1 MSTHDPYGS
10 PQSDQQ
16 PGHPQAENQQQ
27 HQPYAGQGAPPYTG
41 PEQRG
46 PYGGYQN
53 GAGHPGEHQSQHQGQ
68 PYGGGYAGQGGPG
81 YPGQQQPGPYGH
93 PQQGYGYQNAPV
105 RAGSQP
111 GVPVSF
117 GEAIKRFYAKY
128 AQFSG
133 RASRSEYWWVA
144 LYLGLVYVVL
154 SMMASLG
161 TDAFGNPTGPGMLAT
176 VLLVMFVLGNLV
188 PSIAI
193 GVRRLHDVNMSGW
206 FYLLGL
212 IPYVGGLVLLVFMVL
227 PPKPEGARFD
237 R

>member
-1 MSTHDPYGS
+1 MSTHDPYSS
-10 PQSDQQ
+10 PQQDQQ
-16 PGHPQAENQQQ
+16 PGHPQPENQQQ
-27 HQPYAGQGAPPYTG
+27 QPYSGQGAPSYTG
-41 PEQRG
+41 PQQPG
-46 PYGGYQN
+46 PSGEYQGGQGHQGQYQ
-53 GAGHPGEHQSQHQGQ
+53 QQGQ

-81 YPGQQQPGPYGH
+81 YQGQQQQPGPYGH

-111 GVPVSF
+111 GVPVGF
-117 GEAIKRFYAKY
+117 VDAVKRFYAKY

-144 LYLGLVYVVL
+144 LYLGAIYLVL
-154 SMMASLG
+154 SLLMSAG
-161 TDAFGNPTGPGMLAT
+161 TDQFGGLSGFGTLMMG
-176 VLLVMFVLGNLV
+176 LLVIFALAHIV
-188 PSIAI
+188 PTIAL

-206 FYLLGL
+206 FYLLSL
-212 IPYVGGLVLLVFMVL
+212 IPYVGGLILVVFMVL